1 MRIDYRRGL
10 VFILPLMLSVVLGC
24 LGDRGR
30 RSSAASAD
38 RIYPDEIYVFA
49 ENAIKLSLQ
58 ADPSLNLHSGEPHTL
73 AVCVYQLRSPNAFN
87 QLKDEKQ
94 GISKLMECSRF
105 DGSVM
110 NAKMEFV
117 QPGRKLERELDRAEG
132 GKYIGIAAGYY
143 GVESDTPD
151 AAKVTRLFYIPVSD
165 MILLSPKVKQL
176 IIDLYLGPHG
186 IQDTKEK

>member
-1 MRIDYRRGL
+1 MRNDYRRGI
-10 VFILPLMLSVVLGC
+10 VFILPLILSVVLGC

-30 RSSAASAD
+30 RSSAGSAD
-38 RIYPDEIYVFA
+38 RIYSDEIYVFA

-94 GISKLMECSRF
+94 GLSKLMECSRF

-117 QPGRKLERELDRAEG
+117 QPGRELERELDRAEG
-132 GKYIGIAAGYY
+132 AKYVGITAGYY
-143 GVESDTPD
+143 RMDRD
-151 AAKVTRLFYIPVSD
+151 APYADKVTRLFYIPVKKT
-165 MILLSPKVKQL
+165 ITLSPKVRQL
-176 IIDLYLGPHG
+176 IVDLYLGPHG